1 MGGWGRPGPDCALWT
16 DAGRGRS
23 YFTDMAA
30 KAGCLGQVMLGGSSG
45 AMMPPFGAEKKLGTN
60 PVAWSAPAGAE
71 TPFRLDVATT
81 QVAANKIQLARRMG
95 IKLYANMIAD
105 DDGTPITEEVQAPSG
120 NQSQGVNLLPFGG
133 TRENGS
139 HKGFGLGMVA
149 DLWACG
155 LGVVPEDTA
164 GADGRLNNGD
174 GFAGG
179 MFAFFSAW
187 DISKF
192 TVRTWTFAVPGC
204 AVAPVCAQ

>member
-1 MGGWGRPGPDCALWT
+1 
-16 DAGRGRS
+16 
-23 YFTDMAA
+23 MAA

-81 QVAANKIQLARRMG
+81 QVAANKIQLARRKSPRYRWHLGCILLKMPAISLWTGMG
-95 IKLYANMIAD
+95 IKLYPSMIAD

-120 NQSQGVNLLPFGG
+120 NQSQGVNLLPSGG

-192 TVRTWTFAVPGC
+192 TVRTWTFVFLGC
-204 AVAPVCAQ
+204 AVAPPVCAQ